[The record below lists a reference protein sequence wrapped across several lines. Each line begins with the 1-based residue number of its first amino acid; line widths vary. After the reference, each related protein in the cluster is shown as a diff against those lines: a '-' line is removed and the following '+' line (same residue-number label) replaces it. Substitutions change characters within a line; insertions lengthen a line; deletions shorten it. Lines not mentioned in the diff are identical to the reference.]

1 MVIQMTKLVVVT
13 GAGGLI
19 GRPLI
24 WALAARG
31 FKVIALDRDVVEF
44 NHRNVQSYAAEL
56 TDIPRAHAILK
67 SSNAYALIHCGAIS
81 GPMVSNDNPFWICE
95 TNITG
100 TANLL
105 EAARIH
111 EVQRF
116 IYCSSIAAYGPTSE
130 GPITEDYPLFP
141 TSVYGGS
148 KAAGEHLLAGY
159 RYQHGLEGL
168 ALRIGWVYGP
178 GRRTECMIRESLKS
192 GLRGE
197 QIVIPGPPNFPC
209 HYVYIDDVVRGI
221 IAALDV
227 KSAPSLVYNL
237 SSGCVLQLRDVC
249 ETLQCALPDSEVVLD
264 ESADTGDEYQ
274 GQLDPSRI
282 KNELKFKPQV
292 SMYEGVIRYRD
303 WLKEHSY

>member
-1 MVIQMTKLVVVT
+1 MTKTVVVT

-24 WALAARG
+24 RALAERG
-31 FKVIALDRDVVEF
+31 FKVIALDRDEVKF
-44 NHRNVQSYAAEL
+44 NHHNVLSYAAEL
-56 TDIPRAHAILK
+56 TDSLRAHAILK
-67 SSNAYALIHCGAIS
+67 SSNADALIHCGAIS
-81 GPMVSNDNPFWICE
+81 GPMVSNDNPYWICE

-111 EVQRF
+111 GVRRF

-130 GPITEDYPLFP
+130 GPITEECPLFP
-141 TSVYGGS
+141 TDVYGGS

-178 GRRTECMIRESLKS
+178 GRRTACMIREALKS

-197 QIVIPGPPNFPC
+197 KIVIPGPADFPC
-209 HYVYIDDVVRGI
+209 HYLYVDDVVRGV
-221 IAALDV
+221 IAALDA

-237 SSGCVLQLRDVC
+237 SSDRFLQLKDVC
-249 ETLQCALPDSEVVLD
+249 ETLQNALPDIEVVLD
-264 ESADTGDEYQ
+264 ESADTGDLYQ
-274 GQLDPSRI
+274 GQLDPTRI
-282 KNELKFKPQV
+282 KTELAFKPQL
-292 SMYEGVIRYRD
+292 SIHEGVIRYRD
-303 WLKEHSY
+303 WLQEQSY

>member
-1 MVIQMTKLVVVT
+1 MVIQMTETVVVT

-24 WALAARG
+24 RALADRG

-44 NHRNVQSYAAEL
+44 SHGNVQSYAAEL

-67 SSNAYALIHCGAIS
+67 SSNADAVVHCGAIS

-95 TNITG
+95 ANISG

-111 EVQRF
+111 EVPRF

-130 GPITEDYPLFP
+130 GPITEEYPLFP
-141 TSVYGGS
+141 ANVYGGS

-178 GRRTECMIRESLKS
+178 GRRTACMIRESLKS

-197 QIVIPGPPNFPC
+197 KIVIPGPAIFPC
-209 HYVYIDDVVRGI
+209 HYVYVDDVVRGI
-221 IAALDV
+221 IAALDA
-227 KSAPSLVYNL
+227 KTAPSLVYNL
-237 SSGCVLQLRDVC
+237 SSDCFLPLKDVC
-249 ETLQCALPDSEVVLD
+249 ETLQSALPDSEVVLD
-264 ESADTGDEYQ
+264 ESADTGDVYQ

-292 SMYEGVIRYRD
+292 SMYEGIIRYRD
-303 WLKEHSY
+303 WLQEHSY